1 MLSSRTYMDSF
12 VSMENLD
19 LLNYALE
26 HGMINLSYVQE
37 QIDMNKRKELLEKHP
52 YKISQGKDGKWRTYL
67 PDKEKGRR
75 LVKKSSREAVENTVV
90 CYWKAEEEN
99 PTVKEV
105 FDEWNDRRLTLQK
118 ISPGTHLRNAQVF
131 KRHYIEM
138 GKKHIKSVGPE
149 EYEEF
154 LEEQIPKYSLTAKA
168 FSGLKSITKGF
179 LKRAKK
185 RKLIDFNVEELFQE
199 LDTSESDFKRVVKED
214 SREVFDEN
222 ELPIVLDYLENEL
235 DLKNLG
241 ILLMFLTG
249 IRVGELVTLKHSDFN
264 GIIFKVQRTETR
276 VPSPNGG
283 YDYNVKEFPK
293 TEAGVRNAIIPEEY
307 AWVASRLKVQ
317 NPFGEYIFFENGKRL
332 TTNQIRRR
340 MERMCRT
347 LKIVPKSPHKARK
360 TYGSI
365 LLDNHVDN
373 RLIIDVMGHTNI
385 AMTEGHYHRSRKS
398 LERKA
403 RILSE
408 IPEFSAK

>member
-1 MLSSRTYMDSF
+1 M
-12 VSMENLD
+12 
-19 LLNYALE
+19 
-26 HGMINLSYVQE
+26 
-37 QIDMNKRKELLEKHP
+37 
-52 YKISQGKDGKWRTYL
+52 
-67 PDKEKGRR
+67 
-75 LVKKSSREAVENTVV
+75 
-90 CYWKAEEEN
+90 
-99 PTVKEV
+99 
-105 FDEWNDRRLTLQK
+105 
-118 ISPGTHLRNAQVF
+118 RNAQVF

-154 LEEQIPKYSLTAKA
+154 LEEQIPKYNLTAKA

-293 TEAGVRNAIIPEEY
+293 TEAGVRNARIRMGSVKAESAKSI
-307 AWVASRLKVQ
+307 W
-317 NPFGEYIFFENGKRL
+317 GIHIFR
-332 TTNQIRRR
+332 
-340 MERMCRT
+340 
-347 LKIVPKSPHKARK
+347 
-360 TYGSI
+360 
-365 LLDNHVDN
+365 
-373 RLIIDVMGHTNI
+373 
-385 AMTEGHYHRSRKS
+385 
-398 LERKA
+398 ERKA
-403 RILSE
+403 AHDESNPQKDGENVPHIENCPE
-408 IPEFSAK
+408 ISA

>member
-1 MLSSRTYMDSF
+1 M
-12 VSMENLD
+12 
-19 LLNYALE
+19 
-26 HGMINLSYVQE
+26 
-37 QIDMNKRKELLEKHP
+37 
-52 YKISQGKDGKWRTYL
+52 
-67 PDKEKGRR
+67 
-75 LVKKSSREAVENTVV
+75 
-90 CYWKAEEEN
+90 
-99 PTVKEV
+99 
-105 FDEWNDRRLTLQK
+105 
-118 ISPGTHLRNAQVF
+118 
-131 KRHYIEM
+131 
-138 GKKHIKSVGPE
+138 
-149 EYEEF
+149 
-154 LEEQIPKYSLTAKA
+154 
-168 FSGLKSITKGF
+168 
-179 LKRAKK
+179 
-185 RKLIDFNVEELFQE
+185 
-199 LDTSESDFKRVVKED
+199 
-214 SREVFDEN
+214 FDEN

-347 LKIVPKSPHKARK
+347 LKIVPKSLHKARK